1 MLRTL
6 RNYVF
11 WAYERG
17 SLHYDI
23 MVTAILLF
31 VFITPHLWN
40 YNDRPVFHLPSQVM
54 VDNDGSGELVYQVR
68 ATDVQKEAALTGNTD
83 LALRH
88 IIEPIAGDVRIE
100 HYEIVPGTSDNH
112 PVAYKVWAHR

>member
-6 RNYVF
+6 RSYIF
-11 WAYERG
+11 WSYERG
-17 SLHYDI
+17 SIQYDI
-23 MVTAILLF
+23 MVTLVLLF
-31 VFITPHLWN
+31 LFITPHLWN

-68 ATDVQKEAALTGNTD
+68 AADVEKLAVSTGNTD
-83 LALRH
+83 TALRR

-100 HYEIVPGTSDNH
+100 RYETVPGPDKH
-112 PVAYKVWAHR
+112 PIAYKVWAHR